1 MQKIALVTGGG
12 TGIGRAIALEMAR
25 AGYDVAVH
33 YNGSSTG
40 AEEVQTEIESL
51 GRRCCLIQGNLTKH
65 EEILRMFSEVK
76 AEFGRLDVFVSNAG
90 VTKPARLEEMEE
102 EDFDLMTALN
112 FKGNYFGVQQAAQ
125 LMKQQGGSIIMISSN
140 HAMMQHPRCS
150 CYGALKAALHKL
162 CKSAAMEL
170 GKYGIRVNVIA
181 PGWTDTGAERLGSK
195 EPTYYHIPLKRWCL
209 PSEVGQAAV
218 FLSSAA
224 AASITG
230 VTLVMDGGASLQTDT
245 LDKYGYM
252 EGEQ

>member
-25 AGYDVAVH
+25 AGYDVAIH
-33 YNGSSTG
+33 FNGSSTG
-40 AEEVQTEIESL
+40 AEEVQTAIEST
-51 GRRCCLIQGNLTKH
+51 GHRCCLIQANLTIH
-65 EEILRMFSEVK
+65 EELLRMFSEVK
-76 AEFGRLDVFVSNAG
+76 TKFGRLDVFISNAG
-90 VTKPARLEEMEE
+90 VTKTNRLEEMTE

-112 FKGNYFGVQQAAQ
+112 FKANYFGLQQAAQ

-162 CKSAAMEL
+162 CKSAAMEF

-181 PGWTDTGAERLGSK
+181 PGWTDTGAERLGRK

-218 FLSSAA
+218 FLSSTAA
-224 AASITG
+224 SSITG

-252 EGEQ
+252 EDEQ